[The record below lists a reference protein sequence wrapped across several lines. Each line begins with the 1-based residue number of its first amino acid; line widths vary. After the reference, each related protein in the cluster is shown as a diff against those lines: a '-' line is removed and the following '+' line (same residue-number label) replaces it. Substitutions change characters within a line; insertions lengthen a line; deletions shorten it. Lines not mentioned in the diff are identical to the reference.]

1 MSRTVRCCC
10 CFLPFLFDE
19 RTAPSVCAR
28 RQRPAI
34 TLTCL
39 AMQRH
44 SIQSWCLFFVLFL
57 CITAHAAAGWT
68 NKQKAGRDFKYKQT
82 SLLFSAIGVNVFV
95 GLFLLLP
102 ESSPISA
109 SFFFFIALLTF
120 LVLAFTQSERH
131 NKTRK
136 NCWSGGGLSSCNDA
150 SHIQSA
156 CRWSLVVDSSGAE
169 EGGRGTQISCT
180 PTTEATNVHFCDLW
194 WSQLDRILLKVS
206 ASLFLPLPPSP
217 WLHSTPSLVME
228 VLCRSNT
235 MQ

>member
-44 SIQSWCLFFVLFL
+44 SIQSWCLFFCLFFL

-82 SLLFSAIGVNVFV
+82 SLLFSAIGVTVFV
-95 GLFLLLP
+95 GLFVLLP
-102 ESSPISA
+102 EESSPITA
-109 SFFFFIALLTF
+109 SFFFHCFANIFSTGFHTVGTAQQNKKELLKRRG
-120 LVLAFTQSERH
+120 LVLVQRCQSH
-131 NKTRK
+131 TK
-136 NCWSGGGLSSCNDA
+136 CV
-150 SHIQSA
+150 
-156 CRWSLVVDSSGAE
+156 SLVVDSSGAE
-169 EGGRGTQISCT
+169 EGGRGIQISCT

-206 ASLFLPLPPSP
+206 ASLFLPPPSL